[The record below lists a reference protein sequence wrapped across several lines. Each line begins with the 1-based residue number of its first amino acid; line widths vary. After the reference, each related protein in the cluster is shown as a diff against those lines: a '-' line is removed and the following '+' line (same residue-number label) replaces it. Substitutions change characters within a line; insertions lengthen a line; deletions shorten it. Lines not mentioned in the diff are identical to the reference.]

1 MYKEIDMIFSK
12 KITIKKLKDIAKQ
25 YKLKKISRLKK
36 KELQTKIYNHLYK
49 EKKATIIQT
58 AYKQYLLR
66 RLLSL
71 QGPARLNRSQ
81 CTNDTDF
88 YDLDPLNELSWINF
102 ISYKDDNNHMFGFSL
117 KSLYNLYLKHKDNSK
132 QPLNPYNL
140 QELPKKLYAR
150 LVKLIRYA
158 NLLSIKIDI
167 THEIVKVNKIDSKVN
182 ELFAKIDELDNYSN
196 PEWLLHLTKHELLS
210 YLKEL
215 KDIFFY
221 RANINGIKRFL
232 ICPFQNGD
240 PFYDTQLHSLQ
251 LKPYNYVLNKTID
264 IIKRFIMYSNDIQ
277 YNKLGSLYVLIAFTI
292 VSMDARTALPELY
305 YSVNYNS

>member
-1 MYKEIDMIFSK
+1 MKIFEN
-12 KITIKKLKDIAKQ
+12 KITKIFGIAVISFSAALFGSFTGNLNTLK
-25 YKLKKISRLKK
+25 
-36 KELQTKIYNHLYK
+36 
-49 EKKATIIQT
+49 
-58 AYKQYLLR
+58 
-66 RLLSL
+66 
-71 QGPARLNRSQ
+71 P
-81 CTNDTDF
+81 
-88 YDLDPLNELSWINF
+88 
-102 ISYKDDNNHMFGFSL
+102 
-117 KSLYNLYLKHKDNSK
+117 
-132 QPLNPYNL
+132 
-140 QELPKKLYAR
+140 
-150 LVKLIRYA
+150 LVKAISSGKNYKTK
-158 NLLSIKIDI
+158 SQ
-167 THEIVKVNKIDSKVN
+167 
-182 ELFAKIDELDNYSN
+182 IDELDNYSN

-221 RANINGIKRFL
+221 RVNINGIKRFL

>member
-1 MYKEIDMIFSK
+1 
-12 KITIKKLKDIAKQ
+12 
-25 YKLKKISRLKK
+25 
-36 KELQTKIYNHLYK
+36 
-49 EKKATIIQT
+49 
-58 AYKQYLLR
+58 
-66 RLLSL
+66 
-71 QGPARLNRSQ
+71 
-81 CTNDTDF
+81 
-88 YDLDPLNELSWINF
+88 
-102 ISYKDDNNHMFGFSL
+102 
-117 KSLYNLYLKHKDNSK
+117 
-132 QPLNPYNL
+132 
-140 QELPKKLYAR
+140 
-150 LVKLIRYA
+150 
-158 NLLSIKIDI
+158 
-167 THEIVKVNKIDSKVN
+167 VN